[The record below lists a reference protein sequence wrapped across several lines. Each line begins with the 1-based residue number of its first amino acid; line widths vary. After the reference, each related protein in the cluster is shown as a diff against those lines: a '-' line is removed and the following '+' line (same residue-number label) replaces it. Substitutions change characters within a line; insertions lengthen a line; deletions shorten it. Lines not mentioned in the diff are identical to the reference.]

1 MISSDSNQK
10 LSWMP
15 SKGLLSMEHLS
26 LMLDSFM
33 KELGNGIVTSP
44 IIMKPEHVAFIVT
57 YSELRTGDT
66 ETQAWKG
73 KSVSVSA

>member
-10 LSWMP
+10 LNWMP

-33 KELGNGIVTSP
+33 KDLVKGTVTSA
-44 IIMKPEHVAFIVT
+44 IIMKPGPVEFIVSV
-57 YSELRTGDT
+57 SELRTGDT
-66 ETQAWKG
+66 GTQP
-73 KSVSVSA
+73 